1 VAAARPTILVTG
13 ASGQLG
19 GELASALNAYGSV
32 VATDRSALDLAD
44 PDRIVAVMRQLRP
57 ALVVNAA
64 AYTAVDRA
72 ESEPALAFAINAR
85 APAILAEEARRA
97 GALLVHY
104 STDYVFDGSAT
115 APYAE
120 EAPAC
125 PLNVYGQSKHEG
137 ELAIAASGAH
147 ALVFRTS
154 WVYAAH
160 GRNFLLTMRRLA
172 TERDE
177 IAVVADQIGTP
188 NWSRTLAQ
196 ATATL
201 VARGLPYLA
210 ERTGLYHMSAHGA
223 TSWHGFARAIFGDRE
238 PPFVRAIA
246 TAEYPTPARR
256 PLYGVLSTRR
266 FQATFGDGLPPWR
279 DALAACLATLP
290 SVAPGARP

>member
-1 VAAARPTILVTG
+1 LDAARPTILVTG

-19 GELASALNAYGSV
+19 EELASALNAYGSV
-32 VATDRSALDLAD
+32 VATDRGALDLAD
-44 PDRIVAVMRQLRP
+44 PDRIVAVLRQLRP

-120 EAPAC
+120 EAPAN
-125 PLNVYGQSKHEG
+125 PLNVYGQSKREG
-137 ELAIAASGAH
+137 ELAIAASGAQ

-154 WVYAAH
+154 WVYAAR

-172 TERDE
+172 AEHDE

-210 ERTGLYHMSAHGA
+210 ERTGLYHMSAQGA

-266 FQATFGDGLPPWR
+266 FQATFGDRLPPWR